1 MAVSKLWAV
10 SKNLG
15 QVLDYAVDSEKT
27 QKKNSKYSASYYQA
41 LKDVLKYAKNEEK
54 TEKEFFCEG
63 INCNVAIARDQFISV
78 KEQFAKTT
86 GVQAYH
92 GYLSFKETDITPEFA
107 QKIGVEFAKRVWGK
121 RFQVVVTTHL
131 NTTHLHCH
139 FVINSVSFV
148 DGKKLQNEE
157 KAWFKFRLIADELC
171 KEYGLHVIKRPE
183 RNLSPWFLQQQDNA
197 GLPTRYNQTRW
208 AIDQAISESK
218 TKEQFRYRLKE
229 MGYSLDY
236 NPKRKYWTIIPK
248 GYDKPIRLYRLGE
261 EYEHHRI
268 LERLKEN
275 KDKVMLNQFQK
286 RSKPEYPYK
295 KAKGLHGLYLHYC
308 YLLGY
313 FPKHQ
318 KQNPNKVHY
327 LIREDLMRLNQLT
340 AQVTLLGQH
349 NIQTDKELKA
359 YLKSVEER
367 IVTLEEERT
376 KLRNDLRKTGCT
388 EKETVKIKTEIAK
401 RTKKLSVLRKEVKL
415 CLDIE
420 ARSKG
425 IREKVE
431 QVMIEE
437 EKENGKEKKAHEQQ
451 R

>member
-15 QVLDYAVDSEKT
+15 QVLDYAVDTEKT
-27 QKKNSKYSASYYQA
+27 RKKNSKYSKADYQA
-41 LKDVLKYAKNEEK
+41 LKDVLSYAKNEEK

-78 KEQFAKTT
+78 KKQFAKTT

-107 QKIGVEFAKRVWGK
+107 QKMGVEFAKRAWGK

-183 RNLSPWFLQQQDNA
+183 RNLSPWFLVQQDNA

-229 MGYSLDY
+229 MGYRLDY
-236 NPKRKYWTIIPK
+236 NPKHKYWTIIPK
-248 GYDKPIRLYRLGE
+248 GYEKPIRLYRLGT
-261 EYEHHRI
+261 EYEQHRI

-275 KDKVMLNQFQK
+275 KNKVVLNQFQK
-286 RSKPEYPYK
+286 RSKPEYPYT

-313 FPKHQ
+313 FPKHK
-318 KQNPNKVHY
+318 KQNPSKVHY
-327 LIREDLMRLNQLT
+327 LLREDLMRLNELT

-349 NIQTDKELKA
+349 NIQTDEELLA

-367 IVTLEEERT
+367 ITVLEEERA
-376 KLRNDLRKTGCT
+376 KLRNDLRKVSCT
-388 EKETVKIKTEIAK
+388 DEEALEIKAEVAK
-401 RTKKLSVLRKEVKL
+401 RTRELSVLRKEVKL
-415 CLDIE
+415 CLGIAE
-420 ARSKG
+420 RSGSIKTK
-425 IREKVE
+425 IE
-431 QVMIEE
+431 QVMAEE
-437 EKENGKEKKAHEQQ
+437 RENGKEKKAHEQQ

>member
-107 QKIGVEFAKRVWGK
+107 QKIGVEFAKRTWGK
-121 RFQVVVTTHL
+121 RFQIVVTTHL

-183 RNLSPWFLQQQDNA
+183 RNLSPWFLLQQDNA

-229 MGYSLDY
+229 MGYRLDY
-236 NPKRKYWTIIPK
+236 NPKHKYWTIIPK

-261 EYEHHRI
+261 EYEQHRI
-268 LERLKEN
+268 LERLIEN

-286 RSKPEYPYK
+286 RCKPEYSHK
-295 KAKGLHGLYLHYC
+295 KARGLHGLYLHYC

-318 KQNPNKVHY
+318 KQNSNKVHY
-327 LIREDLMRLNQLT
+327 LLREDLMRLNQLT

-349 NIQTDKELKA
+349 NIQTEKELKA

-388 EKETVKIKTEIAK
+388 EKEALEIKTEIAK
-401 RTKKLSVLRKEVKL
+401 RTKELSVLRKEVKL
-415 CLDIE
+415 
-420 ARSKG
+420 
-425 IREKVE
+425 
-431 QVMIEE
+431 
-437 EKENGKEKKAHEQQ
+437 
-451 R
+451 